1 MRRERALSAV
11 PRTLLLLFALVLMLQ
26 LWLAAQ
32 RPPPLAR
39 EHALPRAP
47 SLMEAEALSLGDTAW
62 LSRALSLWVQNFD
75 FQPGISL
82 PLAQLDYAV
91 IGGWLDLQL
100 ALDPG
105 NDYPLLA
112 ALHLYGSTSD
122 KTRVRWMLEWVRRAF
137 MDNPEAR
144 WRYMAEASVKAK
156 HALGDM
162 VLAREFADELNR
174 NTRGIKVPG
183 WARQMGIFLRAD
195 MGQLAEARALL
206 GALIESGAVQRPE
219 ELNFLRRKFD
229 DLSARIDE
237 NSTHE

>member
-11 PRTLLLLFALVLMLQ
+11 PRSLLLLFGAVLVLQ
-26 LWLAAQ
+26 LWLAYQ
-32 RPPPLAR
+32 RPPPQAR
-39 EHALPRAP
+39 ESALPAAP
-47 SLMEAEALSLGDTAW
+47 DTLTAQALSLGDPAW
-62 LSRALSLWVQNFD
+62 LSRALALWLQNFD

-82 PLAQLDYAV
+82 PLAQLDYAAV
-91 IGGWLDLQL
+91 GGWLDLQL
-100 ALDPG
+100 ALDPD

-122 KTRVRWMLEWVRRAF
+122 KARVRWMLDWVRRTFA
-137 MDNPEAR
+137 EAPATR

-162 VLAREFADELNR
+162 ALAREIADELNR
-174 NTRGIKVPG
+174 GTRDIPMPG

-206 GALIESGAVQRPE
+206 GALIESGAVQRAE
-219 ELNFLRRKFD
+219 ELHFLRRKFD

-237 NSTHE
+237 ISTQ